1 MFVGSREGTHTR
13 QGGQGITKIHGSL
26 SPLQEEIC
34 PQGEG
39 NATQPCQWASAVNVR
54 NRYIYVAQPALNR
67 VLVVDVQ
74 AQKVLEV
81 HVSKG
86 VRGASSSGA
95 QPAAF
100 SVPCPDP
107 LRGSLT
113 GDREWGAKMIH
124 VQLLTSTDGLVCA
137 QHCSRVLENSH
148 E

>member
-13 QGGQGITKIHGSL
+13 QGGQGITKIYGSL

-95 QPAAF
+95 QPPAFLLAFCALPRSSERQSDWGPGVGSEDDSRAA
-100 SVPCPDP
+100 
-107 LRGSLT
+107 T
-113 GDREWGAKMIH
+113 H
-124 VQLLTSTDGLVCA
+124 QY
-137 QHCSRVLENSH
+137 
-148 E
+148 